1 MPLAHFDDTCR
12 RSRTRADS
20 PHGALGGDQLAV
32 VMGDE
37 DQAHKLFLQAAPL
50 GLLDEARWQKL
61 VQAPSPDGLLRGSEF
76 WDEAA
81 SFATPHN
88 PAGERVWVHFKP
100 GVSEADEWLA
110 ATLEPAYAVEE
121 LAAADWPLSLKATL
135 YREARAVN
143 GYTLEDAAKNS

>member
-1 MPLAHFDDTCR
+1 MASTKEQIAAAARGMCR
-12 RSRTRADS
+12 RKDVTAGTVTFTVRELLPSERA
-20 PHGALGGDQLAV
+20 AL
-32 VMGDE
+32 
-37 DQAHKLFLQAAPL
+37 
-50 GLLDEARWQKL
+50 EARIC
-61 VQAPSPDGLLRGSEF
+61 VCGPDGKPELF
-76 WDEAA
+76 PPAD
-81 SFATPHN
+81 N